1 MKYKDELDIMNA
13 SGSLSSGNEMIT
25 HVAIPDVCTMML
37 CVW

>member
-13 SGSLSSGNEMIT
+13 SGSLLSRNEMLT
-25 HVAIPDVCTMML
+25 HSAMPDVCTMML